1 MKSKIDWSQLVTF
14 ILEELFFSQKELS
27 EHCNVT
33 QQSISN
39 WKMKVRSPGPYAK
52 RKLTEIAEKNGIR
65 LASFKVGFDPSNSK
79 SPDVALQ
86 ELIDIYDSL
95 PVQARD
101 TLLEFA
107 RFQKRSGKK

>member
-14 ILEELFFSQKELS
+14 ILEELFFSQKELA

-52 RKLTEIAEKNGIR
+52 RKLTEIAENSGIR
-65 LASFKVGFDPSNSK
+65 LSSFKIGYDPATATT
-79 SPDVALQ
+79 PDVALQ
-86 ELIDIYDSL
+86 ELIEIYNSL
-95 PVQARD
+95 PLQARD

-107 RFQKRSGKK
+107 RFERRRDQK

>member
-14 ILEELFFSQKELS
+14 ILEELFFSQKELA

-52 RKLTEIAEKNGIR
+52 RKLTEIAENSGIR
-65 LASFKVGFDPSNSK
+65 LASFKTGYDANGSK
-79 SPDVALQ
+79 TPDVALQ
-86 ELIDIYDSL
+86 ELTEIYHSL
-95 PVQARD
+95 PVQAKD

-107 RFQKRSGKK
+107 RFQRRREKK